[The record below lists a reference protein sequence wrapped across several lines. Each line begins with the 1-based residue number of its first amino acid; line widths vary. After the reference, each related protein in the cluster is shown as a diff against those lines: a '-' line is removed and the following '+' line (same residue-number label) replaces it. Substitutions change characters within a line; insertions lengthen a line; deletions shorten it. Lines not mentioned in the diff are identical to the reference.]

1 MASNYYQQHL
11 GTSSSYPLELTG
23 PVNITNLTYVYPP
36 IISTNSNFTSGTNT
50 STSFTFTIANQNYG
64 NGTYLY
70 SCQNQWSSTAN
81 LPWLVNG
88 VFNAGQPGVLF
99 TDFTT
104 QAGSYNSSS
113 PFNYI
118 GGTTITATNNITYSG
133 TYFQVQLPQSI
144 YINGV
149 YMAPATDG
157 TNIYGFP
164 SLMNVL
170 GSTNGT
176 TWSYIGQIT
185 GMIPVSGVNTLY
197 PLSITPSYAY
207 NYFRF
212 VTTNLYGGYQAVI
225 FRQLYITGIPL
236 LIAVQM
242 NSTQKIINGSGT
254 IATSSILPQCYVG
267 IGTTNPLCSLQ
278 VTGEVRIGSA
288 NSSNITHPLV
298 ICLNTDAAV
307 LGNNSNLANICFKC
321 NGTDNYAEILSTDL
335 GLRGSINQPLRIT
348 GSPIEF
354 NTYASGGATPMMT
367 LTNSHTYGLGF
378 VGIGTTNPLC
388 SLQVTG
394 KVRIGSANSS
404 NVTDPLVLCLNT
416 DTAVLGNNSNL
427 ANLRFR
433 CSGTDNYAEIIS
445 NDLGLRGGINQPLRI
460 IGSPIEFNTYAGGG
474 VTPMMTLTNSNQ
486 YGLGYVGIGT
496 TNPSVPLYVN
506 GSASYSIGGNTGT
519 VFGAYST
526 FSMGNNYS
534 NSVSIACSN
543 FICSWGVMAV
553 SDRRIKTN
561 IIQGDTS
568 VALSKLLEL
577 PLMKYDYV
585 DKIEY
590 GDDNV
595 YGLIAQDVK
604 EILPECVT
612 IVTKIIPSIYK
623 LSTNITLSDDEAN
636 VIISV
641 DIPETSEIKVD
652 GIVELIIDGKENKY
666 QTKVISFTSSQLVV
680 KKWDNFDETKM
691 VFVYGVE
698 IHDFH
703 TIDKAYLGLLCMG
716 GVQEL
721 SKRNDALQQQV
732 TTQQIIINTLQQ
744 QVSILMQQMA
754 SLLQK

>member
-335 GLRGSINQPLRIT
+335 GLRG
-348 GSPIEF
+348 
-354 NTYASGGATPMMT
+354 
-367 LTNSHTYGLGF
+367 
-378 VGIGTTNPLC
+378 
-388 SLQVTG
+388 
-394 KVRIGSANSS
+394 
-404 NVTDPLVLCLNT
+404 
-416 DTAVLGNNSNL
+416 
-427 ANLRFR
+427 
-433 CSGTDNYAEIIS
+433 
-445 NDLGLRGGINQPLRI
+445 GINQPLRI
-460 IGSPIEFNTYAGGG
+460 VGSPIEFNTYAGGG
-474 VTPMMTLTNSNQ
+474 VTPTMTLTNSFGS
-486 YGLGYVGIGT
+486 GLGYVGIGT
-496 TNPSVPLYVN
+496 TNPSVPLYVY
-506 GSASYSIGGNTGT
+506 GSANFSIGGNTGT

-526 FSMGNNYS
+526 FSIGNNYS

-543 FICSWGVMAV
+543 FICSWGVMAI

-561 IIQGDTS
+561 IIQADTS

-716 GVQEL
+716 GIQEL
-721 SKRNDALQQQV
+721 SARNDALTARV
-732 TTQQIIINTLQQ
+732 TALETTNTTLQQ
-744 QVSILMQQMA
+744 QIATLNQLVS
-754 SLLQK
+754 SLIDKVNNLSQ